1 MSASILLPL
10 RSCITYCPEN
20 ALFKE
25 LELASRFKR
34 LRSDSL
40 IVLALAV

>member
-1 MSASILLPL
+1 MSASTLLPL
-10 RSCITYCPEN
+10 QSCITYCPEN

-25 LELASRFKR
+25 LASRFKR
-34 LRSDSL
+34 LRSDLL